1 MSTAESETIDV
12 LTLAGVDA
20 YYGASWILKG
30 VSLRVP
36 DGGVVA
42 LLGRNGAG
50 KSTTLK
56 TIAGLVSPRAG
67 SVLFDGD
74 EIGGAPPHAIN
85 RRGVAYVPEER
96 RIFADLTV
104 DEHLAIANRGGAWPP
119 ERIFGLFPALVP
131 LRDRRG
137 RYLSG
142 GEQQMLAIARA
153 LVTGPR
159 LLLLDEPSQGL
170 APVIVDAV
178 ISSIEAMRDEGLAI
192 LLVEQNVE
200 LALGVADR
208 AAVIDQGTIV
218 FDGTAAELRAR
229 GDLHATYLGVGT

>member
-1 MSTAESETIDV
+1 MLE
-12 LTLAGVDA
+12 LTGIDA
-20 YYGASWILKG
+20 YYGASWILKD

-56 TIAGLVSPRAG
+56 TIVGLVAPRTG
-67 SVLFDGD
+67 SLSFDGV
-74 EIGGAPPHAIN
+74 EIGGEPPHVVN
-85 RRGVAYVPEER
+85 RRGIAYVPEER

-104 DEHLAIANRGGAWPP
+104 DEHLAIATRGGAWPR
-119 ERIFGLFPALVP
+119 ERVFGLFPALAP

-137 RYLSG
+137 RHLSG
-142 GEQQMLAIARA
+142 GEQQMLARA

>member
-1 MSTAESETIDV
+1 MLQLTAVDV
-12 LTLAGVDA
+12 H
-20 YYGASWILKG
+20 YGPAWVLKG
-30 VSLRVP
+30 VSFEVP
-36 DGGVVA
+36 AGGVFA

-56 TIAGLVSPRAG
+56 TIMGLVAPTAG
-67 SVLFDGD
+67 SVRFDGA
-74 EIGGAPPHAIN
+74 EIGGSSPHAVN

-96 RIFADLTV
+96 RIFQDLTV
-104 DEHLAIANRGGAWPP
+104 AEHLAIASRPGGWTA
-119 ERIFGLFPALVP
+119 ERIFRVFPALEP
-131 LRDRRG
+131 LRLRRG
-137 RYLSG
+137 RFLSG

-178 ISSIEAMRDEGLAI
+178 ISSIEAMRDEGLGI

-200 LALGVADR
+200 LALDVADR
-208 AAVIDQGTIV
+208 AAIVDQGAIV
-218 FDGTAAELRAR
+218 FDGTATELGAR
-229 GDLHATYLGVGT
+229 GDLQSTYLGVGLS

>member
-1 MSTAESETIDV
+1 M
-12 LTLAGVDA
+12 LQLAGVDV
-20 YYGASWILKG
+20 YYGSSWILKA
-30 VSLRVP
+30 VSLAVS

-56 TIAGLVSPRAG
+56 TIMGLVAPRAG
-67 SVLFDGD
+67 SVRFGPSTGSGQA
-74 EIGGAPPHAIN
+74 EIGGRPPHAVN
-85 RRGVAYVPEER
+85 RRGIAYVPEER
-96 RIFADLTV
+96 RIFRDLTV
-104 DEHLAIANRGGAWPP
+104 DEHLAIATRSGAWPA
-119 ERIFGLFPALVP
+119 ERVFRVFPALAP

-137 RYLSG
+137 RFLSG

-178 ISSIEAMRDEGLAI
+178 IASIEAMRDEGLAI
-192 LLVEQNVE
+192 LLVEQNVG
-200 LALGVADR
+200 LALDVADR
-208 AAVIDQGTIV
+208 AAIIDQGAIV
-218 FDGTAAELRAR
+218 FDGTAGELRSR
-229 GDLHATYLGVGT
+229 GDLQSTYLGVGT

>member
-1 MSTAESETIDV
+1 MLE
-12 LTLAGVDA
+12 LTGIDA
-20 YYGASWILKG
+20 YYGASWILKD

-56 TIAGLVSPRAG
+56 TIVGLVAPRAG
-67 SVLFDGD
+67 SLSFDGA
-74 EIGGAPPHAIN
+74 EIGGEPPHVVN
-85 RRGVAYVPEER
+85 RRGIAYVPEER

-104 DEHLAIANRGGAWPP
+104 DEHLAIATRGGAWPR
-119 ERIFGLFPALVP
+119 ERVFGLFPALAP

-137 RYLSG
+137 RHLSG

-200 LALGVADR
+200 LALDVADR
-208 AAVIDQGTIV
+208 AAIIDQGAIV
-218 FDGTAAELRAR
+218 FDGTSSELRAR
-229 GDLHATYLGVGT
+229 GDLQATYLGVGT